1 MKKIL
6 FLLFIGI
13 GISASS
19 CKKETIVG
27 PGALTIF
34 TNVQSSQWSLS
45 TTGAFQGYT
54 ADVSVPDIDS
64 YYNENGA
71 VLVYLD
77 HGNDG
82 GFELLPNVNGG
93 NSLWYTYKQGHVYLN
108 SQNADGSAPTQ
119 NPGALALKIV
129 LVP

>member
-13 GISASS
+13 GLTAAS

-34 TNVQSSQWSLS
+34 TPVQANQWVAS

-54 ADVSVPDIDS
+54 ADVSVPDITN
-64 YYNENGA
+64 YYNESGA

-77 HGNDG
+77 HGDDV

-93 NSLWYTYKQGHVYLN
+93 NSLWYTYRQGHVFLN
-108 SQNADGSAPTQ
+108 SQNPNGTIPSE
-119 NPGALALKIV
+119 NPGKLALKIV